1 MGERPRLRGQRGALS
16 RRGVTLV
23 HHGRVG
29 GNARKRKTKLTDAAL
44 TSMLTPSAPR
54 DSSLAVADETADE
67 LEERLS
73 EVRPA
78 IALPIVV
85 RPPQASKAHE
95 VRVFSCVDYAFG
107 YAICGN
113 CRSDQAY
120 YIHREDMVEGYT
132 FRCRICRHEVTVSS

>member
-1 MGERPRLRGQRGALS
+1 M
-16 RRGVTLV
+16 

-67 LEERLS
+67 LEEQRLP
-73 EVRPA
+73 EGWPA
-78 IALPIVV
+78 IVSPTVV
-85 RPPQASKAHE
+85 RPPQVSR
-95 VRVFSCVDYAFG
+95 VRGVRAFSCADYTFG
-107 YAICGN
+107 YAICGS

-120 YIHREDMVEGYT
+120 YIHKEDLVEGYT